1 MVVRTFF
8 ILVLGCLIGTA
19 CVERKQNN
27 TFELSEIDSVESDT
41 ILLAPEKA
49 LQPDANDGLFDDFL
63 FEFLRNPNFQK
74 NRVKYPLPIN
84 EDVVDRGFSISENW
98 GFNESSTSA
107 MLFTSADALTLA
119 KDTSLND
126 VIVDVLC
133 LQTDSI
139 RQFVFHRFAQRWWLQ
154 KINIMKTIEHR
165 NRSFYRFYTLFT
177 KDSIYQQQHILNPF
191 YFKTE
196 DDYSEEIISGSV
208 NAESWLEYAPELPQ
222 NYLICINYIHKSD
235 SKSSRER
242 ILVLPDVSAGMSTI
256 LKFKRVRDSWWLK
269 ELEYN

>member
-154 KINIMKTIEHR
+154 KINIPRWECR
-165 NRSFYRFYTLFT
+165 QPQR
-177 KDSIYQQQHILNPF
+177 
-191 YFKTE
+191 
-196 DDYSEEIISGSV
+196 SGSEPRWKAQPQPRPRSPR
-208 NAESWLEYAPELPQ
+208 AEALRQRPKPPA
-222 NYLICINYIHKSD
+222 H
-235 SKSSRER
+235 
-242 ILVLPDVSAGMSTI
+242 
-256 LKFKRVRDSWWLK
+256 
-269 ELEYN
+269 